1 MACDPGYTAHMTA
14 LLHRIFAARLRAFRE
29 KAEERAYASAVADR
43 LASGEADENR
53 QIARRRR
60 PAWVGEA

>member
-1 MACDPGYTAHMTA
+1 VTA

-29 KAEERAYASAVADR
+29 KAEERAYASAAAER
-43 LASGEADENR
+43 LASGETDENR

-60 PAWVGEA
+60 PAWASEA